1 MQHKICDY
9 RTFFLVKIVSDF
21 DTTEADSENMEVDN
35 DMDEAHRGVMSVRQ
49 QGNDVSR
56 THNTLP
62 ALSAARPLPNNNQP
76 SGNSGI
82 NKSAAQKMRDFKSE
96 LWCLLPIAS
105 PSGTVAHFYKIDWN
119 LSGPLVW
126 TGHFCIILILIRNE
140 LN

>member
-1 MQHKICDY
+1 MITKHV
-9 RTFFLVKIVSDF
+9 FFLVKIVADF

-126 TGHFCIILILIRNE
+126 TRHFCIILILIRNE

>member
-1 MQHKICDY
+1 MIIE
-9 RTFFLVKIVSDF
+9 RFFLVKIVSDF
-21 DTTEADSENMEVDN
+21 DTTEADSENMEVDS

-62 ALSAARPLPNNNQP
+62 ALSAALPLPNNNQP

>member
-1 MQHKICDY
+1 M
-9 RTFFLVKIVSDF
+9 SDF

-62 ALSAARPLPNNNQP
+62 ALSAALPLPNNNQP

-119 LSGPLVW
+119 LSGPLAW

>member
-1 MQHKICDY
+1 MITKH
-9 RTFFLVKIVSDF
+9 FFLVKIVSDF

-62 ALSAARPLPNNNQP
+62 ALSAALPLPNNNQP

>member
-1 MQHKICDY
+1 
-9 RTFFLVKIVSDF
+9 
-21 DTTEADSENMEVDN
+21 
-35 DMDEAHRGVMSVRQ
+35 MSVRQ

-105 PSGTVAHFYKIDWN
+105 RSGTVAHFYKIDWN

-140 LN
+140 LNQMRWCIFLQDIFQGFTRSACQFALHFAIIAK

>member
-1 MQHKICDY
+1 MIIE
-9 RTFFLVKIVSDF
+9 RFFLVKIVSDF

>member
-1 MQHKICDY
+1 MIIE
-9 RTFFLVKIVSDF
+9 RFFLVKIVSDF

-62 ALSAARPLPNNNQP
+62 ALSAALPLPNNNQP

-126 TGHFCIILILIRNE
+126 TGHFCIIL
-140 LN
+140 

>member
-1 MQHKICDY
+1 MNV
-9 RTFFLVKIVSDF
+9 FLVKIVSDF

>member
-1 MQHKICDY
+1 MIIEL
-9 RTFFLVKIVSDF
+9 FFLVKIVSDF

-35 DMDEAHRGVMSVRQ
+35 DIDEAHRGVMSVRQ

-62 ALSAARPLPNNNQP
+62 ALSAALPLPNNNQP

>member
-1 MQHKICDY
+1 MIIE
-9 RTFFLVKIVSDF
+9 RFFLVKIVSDF

-49 QGNDVSR
+49 QGNDVSW

-62 ALSAARPLPNNNQP
+62 ALSAARALPNNNQP

>member
-1 MQHKICDY
+1 M
-9 RTFFLVKIVSDF
+9 SDF
-21 DTTEADSENMEVDN
+21 DTTEADSENMEVDS

>member
-1 MQHKICDY
+1 MIIE
-9 RTFFLVKIVSDF
+9 RFFLVKIVSDF

-35 DMDEAHRGVMSVRQ
+35 DIDEAHRGVMSVRQ

-126 TGHFCIILILIRNE
+126 TGHFCIIPILICNE

>member
-1 MQHKICDY
+1 MIIE
-9 RTFFLVKIVSDF
+9 RFFLVKIVSDF

-62 ALSAARPLPNNNQP
+62 ALSAALPLPNNNQP

>member
-1 MQHKICDY
+1 MIIE
-9 RTFFLVKIVSDF
+9 RFFLVKIVSDF

-119 LSGPLVW
+119 LSGLLVW
-126 TGHFCIILILIRNE
+126 TGHFCIILVLIRNE